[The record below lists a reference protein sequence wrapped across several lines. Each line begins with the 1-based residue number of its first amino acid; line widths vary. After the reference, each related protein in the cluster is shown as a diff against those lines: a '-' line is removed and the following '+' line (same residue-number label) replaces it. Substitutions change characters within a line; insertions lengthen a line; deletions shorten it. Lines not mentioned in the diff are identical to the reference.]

1 MGLVVFIEGV
11 IDEGILE
18 RRTMLLSYKLTTT
31 KLTLIEFS

>member
-18 RRTMLLSYKLTTT
+18 RRTLFLSYALTTT